1 MFNAI
6 LLNDLSNEKSKFA
19 TKYGIVQQSKSTQ
32 FETESIKSSL
42 CHYSVEFIL
51 VTGDITVNTGTANGN
66 DTHVAFYTV
75 HHFLHVRQILM
86 MFFLMKQTKFLLQSL
101 CAI

>member
-1 MFNAI
+1 MELYNQ
-6 LLNDLSNEKSKFA
+6 NN
-19 TKYGIVQQSKSTQ
+19 STQ

-66 DTHVAFYTV
+66 DTHVAF
-75 HHFLHVRQILM
+75 
-86 MFFLMKQTKFLLQSL
+86 
-101 CAI
+101 